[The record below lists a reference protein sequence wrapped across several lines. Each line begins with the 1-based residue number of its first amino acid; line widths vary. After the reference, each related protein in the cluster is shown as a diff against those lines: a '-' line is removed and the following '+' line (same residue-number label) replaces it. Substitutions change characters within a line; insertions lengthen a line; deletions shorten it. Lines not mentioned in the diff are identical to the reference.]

1 MPLYYP
7 DGQKVT
13 ETAEPTK
20 PCPLCKCAEIVIT
33 EDSGKLIARCS
44 NCGKSAPGISVEKL
58 ESVVE
63 MKIKEAWQLRD
74 DLINRD
80 WNDSI

>member
-1 MPLYYP
+1 MPLYH
-7 DGQKVT
+7 GKQAIETT
-13 ETAEPTK
+13 EETK
-20 PCPLCKCAEIVIT
+20 PCPCGCSEIVVKEIP
-33 EDSGKLIARCS
+33 GKLVAVCS
-44 NCGKSAPGISVEKL
+44 ECGKRAPGISVEQL